1 MKIIEVENLTFSKKE
16 NNNTFDD
23 VKAIIIPKEVYQK
36 QIDDYTVK
44 IWELEDRIYK
54 AIEYIEKNCI
64 LSDTWKDLGFC
75 DFVPIGKIKY
85 KALSSKKVKELLD
98 ILKGV
103 DKE

>member
-1 MKIIEVENLTFSKKE
+1 MKIIEAENLTFSKKE

-54 AIEYIEKNCI
+54 AIEYIESATKEIAFENDKLIDI
-64 LSDTWKDLGFC
+64 L
-75 DFVPIGKIKY
+75 
-85 KALSSKKVKELLD
+85 E
-98 ILKGV
+98 ILKGK
-103 DKE
+103 DE